1 MAGQEKDHFVYRFYD
16 AEDSLLYVG
25 ITRSLDHRIQQHFRH
40 QVWANEIEYT
50 VVEHGYSGCAAR
62 NREMDLIHNASPR
75 HNVTTGK
82 SVDAVVRE
90 FKETPPGCYLTIDEI
105 AKRWLCKRSRVYE
118 AVKKNQV
125 SGARRDEFGNWRIP
139 ENTELPDTITRGLT
153 LAQHRSLILSIKE
166 AKQTCEE
173 SEYRAATVRLTL
185 DYDVSLRDIYDL
197 F

>member
-16 AEDSLLYVG
+16 LEDSLLYVG
-25 ITRSLDHRIQQHFRH
+25 VTRSLDSRLHRHFRY

-50 VVEHGYSGCAAR
+50 VVEHGYSDCEAR

-75 HNVTTGK
+75 HNMTTGK
-82 SVDAVVRE
+82 SVDGSIRE

-105 AKRWLCKRSRVYE
+105 ANRWLCGRSRVYE

-125 SGARRDEFGNWRIP
+125 PGSFRDGFGRWRIP
-139 ENTELPDTITRGLT
+139 ENTELPSTITRGLV
-153 LAQHRSLILSIKE
+153 LSQHRSLILSVRE

-173 SEYRAATVRLTL
+173 SEYRTAIVRLTL
-185 DYDVSLRDIYDL
+185 DYDVSLRDIHEL
-197 F
+197 L